1 MYIPKLNRLEDA
13 KEIISFIDRFS
24 FGLLLS
30 RNDNRILGTHIPI
43 ISNCNPQNLKLY
55 AHISVANNQWKHIED
70 QEVLIIF
77 SEPHAYISTK
87 NYNKQE
93 TVPTWNYMAV
103 HVYGKVKIL
112 LENDEI
118 KDVIDQT
125 ITKYEIDYLEKWRN
139 LSEEFR
145 NKMLKG
151 IVTFRIDI
159 LEIEGKAKLSQNK
172 SYEEQENIIRNL
184 KNNNST
190 SDKLVAEYM
199 QYFNKK

>member
-1 MYIPKLNRLEDA
+1 MYIPKLNRLEDT

-55 AHISVANNQWKHIED
+55 AHISVANNQWKYIED

-103 HVYGKVKIL
+103 HVYGKVNIL
-112 LENDEI
+112 LENHEI

-145 NKMLKG
+145 NRMLKG

-190 SDKLVAEYM
+190 SDNLVAEYM

>member
-1 MYIPKLNRLEDA
+1 MYIPKLNRLEDT

-43 ISNCNPQNLKLY
+43 ISNSNPQNLKLY
-55 AHISVANNQWKHIED
+55 AHISIANNQWKYIED

-103 HVYGKVKIL
+103 HVYGKVNIL

-145 NKMLKG
+145 NRMLKG
-151 IVTFRIDI
+151 IVTFRVDI

-190 SDKLVAEYM
+190 SDNLVAEYM